1 MFITRGNLQG
11 LYVDAQAHAHVQ
23 SYTHTHTNTLP
34 FFFFFSLLCVS
45 VSLFLSL
52 CLSRPLRGIY
62 RDVKA
67 VIGQVS
73 GVELSDNRLVTVAAH
88 E

>member
-1 MFITRGNLQG
+1 MFITPGNLQG
-11 LYVDAQAHAHVQ
+11 LYVDARAHTP
-23 SYTHTHTNTLP
+23 SHTHC
-34 FFFFFSLLCVS
+34 FFFIFVSSSLPRS
-45 VSLFLSL
+45 
-52 CLSRPLRGIY
+52 LRGIY

>member
-1 MFITRGNLQG
+1 MFITPHNLQG
-11 LYVDAQAHAHVQ
+11 LYADAHVHTE
-23 SYTHTHTNTLP
+23 SHADTHTSSPPP
-34 FFFFFSLLCVS
+34 FFS
-45 VSLFLSL
+45 
-52 CLSRPLRGIY
+52 SRPLRGIY

-73 GVELSDNRLVTVAAH
+73 GVELSDNRLVTEAAR

>member
-1 MFITRGNLQG
+1 MFITARNLQG
-11 LYVDAQAHAHVQ
+11 LYADAHVHV
-23 SYTHTHTNTLP
+23 SHTQTLTLP
-34 FFFFFSLLCVS
+34 LPPSPFFS
-45 VSLFLSL
+45 
-52 CLSRPLRGIY
+52 SRPLRGIY

-73 GVELSDNRLVTVAAH
+73 GVELSDNRLVTEAAR